1 MKTKNIFG
9 WLLLVIGL
17 AIILYSLYFANLVFT
32 GKAQAPKFFEMDE
45 EVMIDKIPSS
55 NVDLDKKM
63 EELIASQIQEMIPP
77 KFINQLFN
85 LISLS
90 ILITLLI
97 FGGSKISLIGIKL
110 LQRYHD

>member
-1 MKTKNIFG
+1 MKMKKIFG
-9 WLLLVIGL
+9 WLLLIIGL
-17 AIILYSLYFANLVFT
+17 AIILYSLYFAFNVFT
-32 GKAQAPKFFEMDE
+32 GEVKAPEFFEME
-45 EVMIDKIPSS
+45 EEDIVDKIPSS
-55 NVDLDKKM
+55 TIDLDKKM
-63 EELIASQIQEMIPP
+63 EELVASQIQEMIPP

-110 LQRYHD
+110 LQRHYD